1 MKAFIP
7 IALLLPFVIAQTKP
21 LSKCTIDRQGNLIAH
36 HFSYTERNDDV
47 KSISVNYIQGL
58 GAPPSQTSRFGGAY
72 AYLKVYIGPD
82 EIFSQ
87 NLAVDNNGAIRK
99 TMHWGPIFGGPKKAT
114 VDAVGDIM
122 TNGTI
127 DGRVFV
133 VNNHTKLTFLD
144 GKDLPLFKFPQKLRP
159 TVSAFAGRMAKA
171 LRLCT
176 ASNTNTSVSTAIEPA
191 SLLMERQVGQDR
203 GHFSDTYRD
212 VPCVACKA
220 LWIAWWTSFEVACS
234 ASTCWFFGIG
244 CAACTAATAVGLP
257 ASLYAKSASTRKA
270 VVAPGINYHVPAR
283 RAAHLTRY
291 VPQRGA
297 VLDHVRAPAVA
308 AQLARY
314 VSRGGAVLA
323 HVLAVASVVSARTMR
338 ALGADAAPPQTDAAA
353 NAAWRV
359 TQPVP
364 HHFGLVIALML
375 PGVSAVELA
384 RSKWAPQ
391 ASAAYLDE
399 DSVLIDVVAVR
410 ASLLGER
417 VPTSDS
423 LNETPVRMNYICGR
437 LNKKYIKLWIS
448 VVLRLVAHFMGVLAG
463 EQPEYDNNGVC
474 NCKTTTVIQAEGG

>member
-58 GAPPSQTSRFGGAY
+58 GAPPNQTSRFGGAY

-87 NLAVDNNGAIRK
+87 NLAVDDNGAIRK
-99 TMHWGPIFGGPKKAT
+99 TMHWGPIFGGPKKAI

-127 DGRVFV
+127 DGRAFV

-176 ASNTNTSVSTAIEPA
+176 ARNTNTSVSTAIEPA
-191 SLLMERQVGQDR
+191 SLFMERQVGQDR

-220 LWIAWWTSFEVACS
+220 LWIAWWTSFEIACS

-244 CAACTAATAVGLP
+244 CAACTAATADHIRHAVVFRR
-257 ASLYAKSASTRKA
+257 KSASTRKA
-270 VVAPGINYHVPAR
+270 VVAPGISYHVPVR

-291 VPQRGA
+291 VSQRGA
-297 VLDHVRAPAVA
+297 VLDHVRAPAVV

-314 VSRGGAVLA
+314 VSRGGAVLAHVRAPAVAAHPARHVSRGGAVLA

-364 HHFGLVIALML
+364 HRFGLVIALML

-384 RSKWAPQ
+384 RLKWAPQ

-399 DSVLIDVVAVR
+399 DSVLIDVAAVR

-423 LNETPVRMNYICGR
+423 LDETPVRMNYMWQTQLKI
-437 LNKKYIKLWIS
+437 Y
-448 VVLRLVAHFMGVLAG
+448 
-463 EQPEYDNNGVC
+463 
-474 NCKTTTVIQAEGG
+474 